1 MPFPQDKS
9 WKIVEGLDINSFSRT
24 KMEATAAELIEER
37 DTAVAF
43 LGVWLDPS
51 KPPNQHLDS
60 PKTPDSRLW

>member
-24 KMEATAAELIEER
+24 KMDATAAELIEER

-43 LGVWLDPS
+43 LGV
-51 KPPNQHLDS
+51 
-60 PKTPDSRLW
+60 